1 MEKPLPPSL
10 EAYLKTSAPG
20 ERVLISTESDLSPLG
35 EHAPQWVVVTEK
47 RLAAFDMTAGGT
59 TVPRVDVLL
68 ASLKSARAEARVG
81 SGALE
86 VELEEGRFR
95 EVVRYSNALASKF
108 GRLASKLSAF
118 PQGRPIVVTDEDR
131 ADVRLCV
138 NCGRVVPT
146 TMKTVCPRCLSK
158 GRILVRLLGLMRPY
172 WYLVGPMLVLLMIGI
187 GLDLVPPR
195 LTQALVDNVFGT
207 APPTGVFAFVIR
219 TFRLADDRLRWL
231 IVLVAGLA
239 ATQATKVFL
248 QMIIGRVVTR
258 IGTRI
263 SFDLRHQL
271 YARLADLSVRYY
283 DKNPVGSVIQRVTAD
298 TDELHTFIYH
308 VTSGFLLNFLLL
320 ISIGAVLFTMNPR
333 LAFWTLIPAPFV
345 IATTFIFWNVVIPR
359 HYRYWDNRA
368 RITNVLLAAL
378 NGVRVVKAFNQES
391 REVERFQEASTRLRE
406 SRMALDRHNATFYP
420 LVGFVFSMGG
430 YIVWYAGGSAILA
443 GEPGMSLGTL
453 MAFFGYL
460 GMFYAPMNQ
469 LTYMNQWIT
478 TFSVAAYRIFEI
490 LDTEPENSVAA
501 KPEKLGAIEG
511 AIEFDRVTFGYDPHY
526 PVLHDVSLTV
536 RPGEMIGIV
545 GPSGS
550 GKTTVINMLCRFYDP
565 TEGTVRVDGH
575 DLKNVD
581 KGELRSQIGLVLQEP
596 YLFRGTIRENIAYG
610 RPSASPEDVM
620 QAAKAANAHEFIV
633 RLADGYDTRL
643 GENGAGLSGG
653 ERQRMS
659 IARAILTNPKILV
672 LDEAT
677 SSVDTE
683 SERAIQ
689 EALAVL
695 AKNRTTI
702 AIAHR
707 LSTLRNADRILVIER
722 GRVVE
727 LGTHDELMAKDGTY
741 ARLVKI
747 QLQLTRDTQTIDGL
761 AADRVA
767 AGA

>member
-1 MEKPLPPSL
+1 MEKALPTPLKDFP
-10 EAYLKTSAPG
+10 APG
-20 ERVLISTESDLSPLG
+20 ERVIISTESDLSPLG
-35 EHAPQWVVVTEK
+35 EHAPQWVVITD
-47 RLAAFDMTAGGT
+47 RRIASFDLSEPK
-59 TVPRVDVLL
+59 PRVEIPLGEI
-68 ASLKSARAEARVG
+68 KGARAEARVG

-86 VELEEGRFR
+86 IETEPGRWR
-95 EVVRYSNALASKF
+95 EIVRYSNAQASKF
-108 GRLASKLSAF
+108 GRIASKLHAF

-138 NCGRVVPT
+138 NCGRVVPAS
-146 TMKTVCPRCLSK
+146 MKTVCPRCLSK
-158 GRILVRLLGLMRPY
+158 GRILMRLSGLMRPY
-172 WYLVGPMLVLLMIGI
+172 WYLVVPVLILLMLGI
-187 GLDLVPPR
+187 GLEMVPPR
-195 LTQALVDNVFGT
+195 LTQALVDDVFGT
-207 APPTGVFAFVIR
+207 QKPTGLFGLVIR
-219 TFRLADDRLRWL
+219 TLNLGDDRLRWL
-231 IVLVAGLA
+231 ILLVAGLA
-239 ATQATKVFL
+239 LTQLTKVVL
-248 QMIIGRVVTR
+248 QMITGRVVTR

-263 SFDLRHQL
+263 TFDLRHQL
-271 YARLADLSVRYY
+271 YARLQDLSVRYY

-298 TDELHTFIYH
+298 TEELHNFIYH

-320 ISIGAVLFTMNPR
+320 ISIGAVLFTMNAR

-345 IATTFIFWNVVIPR
+345 IATTFVFWNIVIPR
-359 HYRYWDNRA
+359 YYRYWDNRS
-368 RITNVLLAAL
+368 RITNVLVAAL

-391 REVERFQEASTRLRE
+391 REVNRFQETSARLRD
-406 SRMALDRHNATFYP
+406 SRILLDQHVTTFYP

-469 LTYMNQWIT
+469 LTYMSQWIT
-478 TFSVAAYRIFEI
+478 TFSIAAYRIFEI
-490 LDTEPENSVAA
+490 LDTEPEITNSAT
-501 KPEKLGAIEG
+501 EKLGEIQG
-511 AIEFDRVTFGYDPHY
+511 AIEFDHVTFGYDPHY
-526 PVLHDVSLTV
+526 PVLHDVSLSV
-536 RPGEMIGIV
+536 KAGEMIGIV

-550 GKTTVINMLCRFYDP
+550 GKTTIINMLCRFYDP
-565 TEGTVRVDGH
+565 TEGHVRVDGK
-575 DLKNVD
+575 DLKQVD

-596 YLFRGTIRENIAYG
+596 YLFRGSIRENIAYG
-610 RPSASPEDVM
+610 RPDATPEEVL

-643 GENGAGLSGG
+643 GENGSGLSGG
-653 ERQRMS
+653 ERQRVS
-659 IARAILTNPKILV
+659 IARAILTNPKVLV

-689 EALAVL
+689 EALQVL

-727 LGTHDELMAKDGTY
+727 LGTHDELMKKDGTY

-747 QLQLTRDTQTIDGL
+747 QLQLTKDQETVDKL
-761 AADRVA
+761 AEQKAA